1 MTRAAFKPLSYKRCI
16 DALLAEHGGTRF
28 NGTIFINI
36 NVTNCQKPS
45 KKSSLHNRQGFLN
58 QDWMLFSLSEQSCS
72 SHPFR
77 MLTSSHL
84 FFRLPVNTSLFYY
97 EGGEPKCREK
107 TKDFC
112 QCLTVDGRV
121 SSNCNFANIA
131 DRPEYK
137 RTGWTVLESPGSER
151 CRRRKKRSTS
161 SDISLPND
169 SKSMFYVYDPTPLPR
184 VNTTWPT
191 ALGKTQN

>member
-1 MTRAAFKPLSYKRCI
+1 M
-16 DALLAEHGGTRF
+16 
-28 NGTIFINI
+28 
-36 NVTNCQKPS
+36 
-45 KKSSLHNRQGFLN
+45 
-58 QDWMLFSLSEQSCS
+58 
-72 SHPFR
+72 
-77 MLTSSHL
+77 
-84 FFRLPVNTSLFYY
+84 FYY

-112 QCLTVDGRV
+112 QCLTINGKL
-121 SSNCNFANIA
+121 SSNCRFANIA

-191 ALGKTQN
+191 ALGKTQNQVTTYCTDQVMKSQSGLVCQSIADFDFKPFISQCIEDVKVF